1 MSLKSTI
8 RTMNKINKRII
19 RDAEKRRR
27 DLYRQHKAHEKMIE
41 LEQARYE
48 VDVFE
53 NQVEI
58 IKTIHVDCGQK
69 WNWLLIKQ
77 SIPPFQPDEAGP
89 KERQAKDKLDSYKPG
104 FLDKIFNRSEAMVK
118 KLEQDVLE
126 AKTDDKKE
134 YEEWKSS
141 VELAE
146 KVLQGDLNTYKEVL
160 SELAPFEDIN
170 QLGSSFEVK
179 FPTSEIAEITL
190 SIHTEDVIPEEI
202 KSLTKAGKLS
212 TKQMPK
218 GQYYELYQD
227 YVCGCALRM
236 AREMFALL
244 PLQNVY
250 IHALGEFLNTK
261 TGHLDEGPVL
271 SVQIP
276 RATLEKLNFSKIDPS
291 DSMTNFKYNM
301 KFKKTQGFDFIEKL
315 KLWSDLT

>member
-1 MSLKSTI
+1 
-8 RTMNKINKRII
+8 
-19 RDAEKRRR
+19 
-27 DLYRQHKAHEKMIE
+27 
-41 LEQARYE
+41 
-48 VDVFE
+48 
-53 NQVEI
+53 
-58 IKTIHVDCGQK
+58 
-69 WNWLLIKQ
+69 
-77 SIPPFQPDEAGP
+77 
-89 KERQAKDKLDSYKPG
+89 
-104 FLDKIFNRSEAMVK
+104 
-118 KLEQDVLE
+118 
-126 AKTDDKKE
+126 
-134 YEEWKSS
+134 
-141 VELAE
+141 
-146 KVLQGDLNTYKEVL
+146 
-160 SELAPFEDIN
+160 
-170 QLGSSFEVK
+170 
-179 FPTSEIAEITL
+179 
-190 SIHTEDVIPEEI
+190 
-202 KSLTKAGKLS
+202 
-212 TKQMPK
+212 MPK